1 MQSGSASLRCSDPAT
16 AEESN
21 RGNAAFPSAER
32 QAHSPL
38 PGCLGAHARCR
49 IPTRETARQPRTT
62 PARLHPLVCFSLYLS
77 FRTGSAAAHAHAD
90 LATCVWLSLP
100 PKCRPS
106 EQERALPCENANG
119 NYIPAANRFRRVAR
133 LAGRFSRVTRP
144 TQSYVNIKSS
154 SPVSPRT
161 VGTGATYVQGGAA
174 ASSAAAAAA
183 TAAATAGGPA
193 VVAGVSTATSSGS
206 NGGVVGVSNVLSA
219 AAGGNSNVNNGNAN
233 NGGASNGGGGGGSG
247 PGGGGNGSGGGPGGG
262 SGGPGSGNSNN
273 SGNGGA
279 GGGSGATSGTPYVTV
294 PSMLRYIHSYPP
306 TSVSA
311 SAVAAVVTTAPSPAA
326 PVSAPAPVPPPTQ
339 PTVIASQTPP
349 PPLTGTAY
357 AARDA
362 YRTGTTNVNERIA
375 ISVSNSPLSQVGVG
389 VVAEYSGMG
398 AGGRGDRPRISLLP
412 PTGSSVTP
420 ISSPTAAAASE
431 YHTAAARNPSRVS
444 GLMPV
449 QPDQYCTR
457 TAVDMA
463 SLQQDTPPFKK
474 IRLGQPHQQVQQLQS
489 QPQSRCQSLSP
500 ADPCGGKQEQQ
511 QHVQLQQP
519 LRIDIRPAVGAYT
532 PQTEAISPTLPE
544 PNTQEEALRSTKD
557 ELLQQ
562 IGKVDREI
570 AKRENQ
576 LNMLRK
582 RIKELEEA
590 ANKPLEASGL
600 KRNIEEQSQQP
611 KHQSL
616 AQKIYAENRRKAEEA
631 HRLMEKL
638 GPKIELPLYNQPS
651 DTNVYQENRTR
662 HQTCMRNRLIA
673 TLRKDHTERASLHR
687 QQTQTYTILVQEW
700 HRKVERLEA
709 TQKRKSKE
717 TKNREFF
724 EKVFPELRKQ
734 REDKERFNRVGA
746 RIKSEADLEEI
757 MDGLQEQ
764 ELEDK
769 KMRSYAVIP
778 PLLLDAKQR
787 RIAFQN
793 RNGLLQPEELEA
805 LHSERKLINVWSSVE
820 HESFKEK
827 YLQHPKNY
835 GVIAQSLEHKGVQDC
850 VHHYYLTKKTE
861 NYKQL
866 LRKSRQRTR
875 SSRNNPNNK
884 VNNTSSSIGSID
896 ILTTGV
902 TTRLQ
907 REQQKTQEN
916 PIDIL
921 TVGITTRLQR
931 EQQQKTQENPHN
943 SSVTA
948 TSTSTTSTTVTSSVS
963 STTVTTTSVTTTT
976 TPQSSTASGV
986 SVTADSTTSSTTTTT
1001 TSVLNTTASSVSATS
1016 TTSNAKDSRETSKE
1030 NKENKVDSKE
1040 SHKDSKEETQETS
1053 GKDVKVIIEGKGAL
1067 SSSTSSLNINATN
1080 TSIQSDFK
1088 ESNKKKPGCRDTSGN
1103 SANVATSSRVKDKKK
1118 ENHVP
1123 METSDEEAPSIDVVE
1138 SGRQIGPHACTVCQS
1153 VVEGSA
1159 HSRALPRSQA
1169 SQYGL
1174 REDQVPAGARVCNTC
1189 RCKAVRGRYTTCPL
1203 PGCPNLNSSK
1213 SRIKRLRALP
1223 SKWLDLPLEI
1233 REPIAQEFQ
1242 IPNNATKCCSACFSR
1257 ISRRLAPHLTGGTEA
1272 SEDGTDARQ
1281 WTDEELD
1288 LLRKALRE
1296 YGTNWPKIAEQIPG
1310 KTSQQCKSYYFAY
1323 RKKFSF
1329 DQVVSE
1335 HYTLLGEERRPPYV
1349 TDEEESGSSTS
1360 SCDELAVHDSSDTAS
1375 AGSPATTMTGSN
1387 ASVIPSGG
1395 SATTSSLSFQR
1406 PGELGSLEKLGD
1418 KLADVA
1424 VVSLVPPAGSS
1435 HQSSSS
1441 GGAAATSGGAREDYD
1456 SSATET
1462 ADEGQGGADL
1472 DNGSVVVTMTTASGN
1487 AASLQQQSQQQSQY
1501 QQQPSSVT
1509 AHSPPSTTSNSNPIT
1524 VKDLMLSVIETSLKR
1539 TPNSPADGG
1548 SSAPNSS
1555 GGTPTISSI
1564 LKTDHRND
1572 ITYVRGYKPSS
1583 SMTNTALSN
1592 RDSNLATLS
1601 VVSGPHHGHRSAPS
1615 PQQIGQMQAT
1625 ITPCIPGVPTSSQ
1638 SDMLPKEGLVVMQVQ
1653 QALRETEGTLDLSIK
1668 KPRLQQD
1675 YNHSLQIHKPTIALY
1690 RPEPPPGAY
1699 YHPHTTPHL
1708 EQGRNAKSPLVYAPT
1723 PGRPQASITPKMNK
1737 VPSVP
1742 QSHPKLSPKLGSM
1755 GTPGH
1760 KGGSITHGTPVSTAR
1775 YEGLLRQMTPPGN
1788 PPVSAANVSE
1798 RSGSINASSTG
1809 PGPPKESG
1817 GGSITQGTPVLPFA
1831 VDKRGTSVYDY
1842 HRGTIR
1848 HSPVT
1853 GTGNVLPPPPG
1864 QGHASQ
1870 ATSSAVVVSHSGNQ
1884 YNSYSTAG
1892 RLPPNY
1898 TTEQQMSRQIIIND
1912 YYTSQQMNQLTRG
1925 GSSTGASVTSEMI
1938 GKNEPPPP
1946 PPPSSTLY
1954 YASTPPPPPQTH
1966 TQPRQGVIQRHNP
1979 QKQMHYPPQQ
1989 QHDALNNLV
1998 EVAIKQPTLPVPHP
2012 HSHPAASGGGGHE
2025 GLGKTMADR
2034 LLADRYDNNRA
2045 FHEQE
2050 IRLQEHRMAA
2060 EHRLAQHQ
2068 RERERE
2074 RDIVHLREKEEHRL
2088 HREKELQ
2095 QFEHRL
2101 AVQQHHQHREKEFQ
2115 QQEHRLAQHREKDMH
2130 EHTRLQIREK
2140 DIQHEHRLIHQREKE
2155 IQQQMAAA
2163 QREKEH
2169 EQHRLAVHQREKE
2182 LQHQEQRLAMQQ
2194 QREKE
2199 IQQHVERRLA
2209 AQQAREREREMVQIQ
2224 QAQHIQQHI
2233 QQQRLELERRH
2244 IAAQIFRDQQLERDS
2259 SRLLSSGF
2267 SQSSRIQSQ
2276 QSQQQ
2281 QQQQQQS
2288 LRQSQ
2293 SSSQQ
2298 NDSSSTLTAASLIDA
2313 IITHQ
2318 INQGVDSASGS
2329 SSSNQ
2334 PTRAGDRL
2342 FQGLHRDPPQEPNGI
2357 AHSPASEGSGGGA
2370 SGNGSGC
2377 SKAMTLGEHVEH
2389 IISKDYGPP
2398 HSSYRPYPYP
2408 ISDDQWKR
2416 RKHNEPDSVKTGDER
2431 QIIRVAQ
2438 QQQQQQTQ
2446 QQHQSSGKQQ
2456 YHSVE
2461 PVSPPETTANHY
2473 GRRFYEPSTATSTSG
2488 TPSNKSHLSPFDYVK
2503 NKIVEVMRTEDD
2515 KAGGGGGGGGDT
2527 AGSDRNGGGNTSVVA
2542 TEKDEKGSGNVDRSP
2557 GGGGSGAGSGGGG
2570 ELVIDEAGGPPT
2582 REQPPPAPAATTF
2595 YPFSAL
2601 GVHTGPPPA
2610 PPPASATSVSVS
2622 KSEQMQAEPAPLM
2635 SAQYEPL
2642 SDED

>member
-1 MQSGSASLRCSDPAT
+1 
-16 AEESN
+16 
-21 RGNAAFPSAER
+21 
-32 QAHSPL
+32 
-38 PGCLGAHARCR
+38 
-49 IPTRETARQPRTT
+49 
-62 PARLHPLVCFSLYLS
+62 
-77 FRTGSAAAHAHAD
+77 
-90 LATCVWLSLP
+90 
-100 PKCRPS
+100 
-106 EQERALPCENANG
+106 
-119 NYIPAANRFRRVAR
+119 
-133 LAGRFSRVTRP
+133 
-144 TQSYVNIKSS
+144 
-154 SPVSPRT
+154 
-161 VGTGATYVQGGAA
+161 
-174 ASSAAAAAA
+174 
-183 TAAATAGGPA
+183 
-193 VVAGVSTATSSGS
+193 
-206 NGGVVGVSNVLSA
+206 
-219 AAGGNSNVNNGNAN
+219 
-233 NGGASNGGGGGGSG
+233 
-247 PGGGGNGSGGGPGGG
+247 
-262 SGGPGSGNSNN
+262 
-273 SGNGGA
+273 
-279 GGGSGATSGTPYVTV
+279 
-294 PSMLRYIHSYPP
+294 MLRYIHSYPP

-311 SAVAAVVTTAPSPAA
+311 PAVAAVVTTAPSPAA
-326 PVSAPAPVPPPTQ
+326 PVPIPAPAPAPPPSQ

-357 AARDA
+357 TARDA
-362 YRTGTTNVNERIA
+362 YRASTTNVNERIA

-398 AGGRGDRPRISLLP
+398 TGGRGDRPRISLLP

-420 ISSPTAAAASE
+420 IPSPTAVAASE
-431 YHTAAARNPSRVS
+431 YQQHAAAARNPPRV

-457 TAVDMA
+457 TAIDMA

-489 QPQSRCQSLSP
+489 QSQSRCQSLSP

-511 QHVQLQQP
+511 QQQQHVVQLQQP
-519 LRIDIRPAVGAYT
+519 LRIDTRPAVGAYT

-544 PNTQEEALRSTKD
+544 PNTQEDALRSTKD

-590 ANKPLEASGL
+590 ANKPLEAGGL

-651 DTNVYQENRTR
+651 DTSVYQENRTR
-662 HQTCMRNRLIA
+662 HQTCMRTRLIA
-673 TLRKDHTERASLHR
+673 RLRRDHTERASLHQ

-764 ELEDK
+764 EEETLQDLKNFIKAYQLEDK

-884 VNNTSSSIGSID
+884 VNNTNSTIGSID

-921 TVGITTRLQR
+921 TAGITTRLQR
-931 EQQQKTQENPHN
+931 EQQQKTQENPQN

-948 TSTSTTSTTVTSSVS
+948 TTTSTTSTTVTSSVS
-963 STTVTTTSVTTTT
+963 STTVTTTTVTTTT
-976 TPQSSTASGV
+976 TPLSSTASGV
-986 SVTADSTTSSTTTTT
+986 SVTADSVTASTTTTT

-1016 TTSNAKDSRETSKE
+1016 TTSSAKDSRETSKE
-1030 NKENKVDSKE
+1030 NKENKTDSKE
-1040 SHKDSKEETQETS
+1040 SHLVKMDSKDEAQLEM
-1053 GKDVKVIIEGKGAL
+1053 GKDIKVIMEGKGAL
-1067 SSSTSSLNINATN
+1067 SSSASSLNINATN
-1080 TSIQSDFK
+1080 VSTIQSDFK
-1088 ESNKKKPGCRDTSGN
+1088 ESSKKKPGCRDTSG
-1103 SANVATSSRVKDKKK
+1103 SGANVATSSRIKDKKK
-1118 ENHVP
+1118 ENHTP
-1123 METSDEEAPSIDVVE
+1123 METSDEEAPSIDIIE

-1174 REDQVPAGARVCNTC
+1174 REDQVPVGARVCNTC

-1272 SEDGTDARQ
+1272 SEDGADAMLRQ
-1281 WTDEELD
+1281 WTDEELEQ
-1288 LLRKALRE
+1288 LRKALRE

-1310 KTSQQCKSYYFAY
+1310 KTSQQCKNYYFAY
-1323 RKKFSF
+1323 RKKLTL

-1335 HYTLLGEERRPPYV
+1335 YYTLLGEERRPPYV

-1375 AGSPATTMTGSN
+1375 AGSPATTTMTGSN
-1387 ASVIPSGG
+1387 AAVIPSSGPT
-1395 SATTSSLSFQR
+1395 ATSSSLSFQR
-1406 PGELGSLEKLGD
+1406 PSELGSLEKLGEKISD
-1418 KLADVA
+1418 IT

-1435 HQSSSS
+1435 HQSSS
-1441 GGAAATSGGAREDYD
+1441 GGAAVTSGGAREDYD

-1472 DNGSVVVTMTTASGN
+1472 DNGSVVVTMTASGN
-1487 AASLQQQSQQQSQY
+1487 ATSLQQQSQH
-1501 QQQPSSVT
+1501 QQPPPAT
-1509 AHSPPSTTSNSNPIT
+1509 AHSPPSTTSNSNPLT
-1524 VKDLMLSVIETSLKR
+1524 VKDLMLGVIEMQLKR
-1539 TPNSPADGG
+1539 TPNSPADNGG

-1555 GGTPTISSI
+1555 GTPTISSI

-1583 SMTNTALSN
+1583 SMTNTALPN
-1592 RDSNLATLS
+1592 RDTNLATLS

-1625 ITPCIPGVPTSSQ
+1625 ITPCPPAAPNSQASS
-1638 SDMLPKEGLVVMQVQ
+1638 SDLLPKEGLVVMQVQ

-1675 YNHSLQIHKPTIALY
+1675 YNHSIQIHKPPTVTLY

-1699 YHPHTTPHL
+1699 YHPHTTPHP
-1708 EQGRNAKSPLVYAPT
+1708 EQGRNAKSPLVYAST
-1723 PGRPQASITPKMNK
+1723 PRPQASITPKMNK
-1737 VPSVP
+1737 VTVP
-1742 QSHPKLSPKLGSM
+1742 QTHPKLSPKLSSM
-1755 GTPGH
+1755 STPGH

-1788 PPVSAANVSE
+1788 PPVSGASANVSE
-1798 RSGSINASSTG
+1798 RGGGVVNASSAG
-1809 PGPPKESG
+1809 PGAPKETG

-1831 VDKRGTSVYDY
+1831 VDKRGAPIYDY
-1842 HRGTIR
+1842 HRTIR

-1853 GTGNVLPPPPG
+1853 GSGNVPPPPPG
-1864 QGHASQ
+1864 QGPASQ
-1870 ATSSAVVVSHSGNQ
+1870 SASPAVVVSHGGSQ
-1884 YNSYSTAG
+1884 YNSYSAAG
-1892 RLPPNY
+1892 RPPPSY
-1898 TTEQQMSRQIIIND
+1898 TMEQQLSSRQIIMND
-1912 YYTSQQMNQLTRG
+1912 YITSQQMHARARG
-1925 GSSTGASVTSEMI
+1925 SGSAGASVTGEMAGKSE
-1938 GKNEPPPP
+1938 PP

-1954 YASTPPPPPQTH
+1954 YASTPPPPPPQTH
-1966 TQPRQGVIQRHNP
+1966 TQPRQGVIQRHNT
-1979 QKQMHYPPQQ
+1979 QKQMHYPPQPPIM
-1989 QHDALNNLV
+1989 DAFSNLV

-2012 HSHPAASGGGGHE
+2012 HGHPTASGSGGHE

-2045 FHEQE
+2045 FREQE
-2050 IRLQEHRMAA
+2050 IRMQEHRMA
-2060 EHRLAQHQ
+2060 EHRLAQQHQ

-2095 QFEHRL
+2095 QLEHRL
-2101 AVQQHHQHREKEFQ
+2101 AVQQHHQHREKDFQ
-2115 QQEHRLAQHREKDMH
+2115 QQEHRLASQREKDMH
-2130 EHTRLQIREK
+2130 VEHTRLQIREK
-2140 DIQHEHRLIHQREKE
+2140 DISHEHRLIHQQREKE
-2155 IQQQMAAA
+2155 IHQQMAAAA

-2169 EQHRLAVHQREKE
+2169 EHRLAVQQREKE
-2182 LQHQEQRLAMQQ
+2182 IQHQEQRLAIQQ
-2194 QREKE
+2194 QRENPHVVGSP
-2199 IQQHVERRLA
+2199 IQQHAEHRLA
-2209 AQQAREREREMVQIQ
+2209 VQQAHRERDLVHLHQ
-2224 QAQHIQQHI
+2224 QQQQQQQIQQHI
-2233 QQQRLELERRH
+2233 QQQRIEIERRH
-2244 IAAQIFRDQQLERDS
+2244 MAQLFRDQQQQQQQLDRDS

-2267 SQSSRIQSQ
+2267 SQSSRLQQSQ

-2281 QQQQQQS
+2281 QQQQQS
-2288 LRQSQ
+2288 SSRQNQ
-2293 SSSQQ
+2293 SSNQQQ

-2318 INQGVDSASGS
+2318 INQGVDNASASGS
-2329 SSSNQ
+2329 STNQ

-2342 FQGLHRDPPQEPNGI
+2342 FQGFHRETPQEPNGI
-2357 AHSPASEGSGGGA
+2357 AHSPAGEGSGGGA

-2398 HSSYRPYPYP
+2398 HSSYRPYGYP
-2408 ISDDQWKR
+2408 ISEDQWKR

-2438 QQQQQQTQ
+2438 QQQQQQQTQ
-2446 QQHQSSGKQQ
+2446 QQQQQTQQHQSSGKQQ

-2461 PVSPPETTANHY
+2461 PLSPPETTANHY

-2488 TPSNKSHLSPFDYVK
+2488 TPSNKPHQISPFDYVK

-2515 KAGGGGGGGGDT
+2515 KAGGCGGSSGGDNG
-2527 AGSDRNGGGNTSVVA
+2527 AGSDRNGGGNTVVT
-2542 TEKDEKGSGNVDRSP
+2542 TEKDEKGAGSVDRSP
-2557 GGGGSGAGSGGGG
+2557 SGNGGSGSGGG
-2570 ELVIDEAGGPPT
+2570 EMVIDDTGGST
-2582 REQPPPAPAATTF
+2582 REQPPPPPPAPAATTTF

-2610 PPPASATSVSVS
+2610 PPPASATSASVT
-2622 KSEQMQAEPAPLM
+2622 KSEQMQAEPAPLL